1 MPRYE
6 YVPAHRGSPLFLLP
20 WYCLPCVHVGH
31 GVACICPPW
40 YNRGRKDVCELTN
53 NQYRIFKAVRKYR
66 TLPKILSATG
76 ISDYLTLQEDA
87 GIGML
92 DFSDCEMDE
101 NTIVTLTNP
110 AAEALESRRRANW
123 DFFLTH
129 IVAVYAA
136 IMATIAIIV
145 EIVLHFL

>member
-1 MPRYE
+1 M
-6 YVPAHRGSPLFLLP
+6 
-20 WYCLPCVHVGH
+20 C
-31 GVACICPPW
+31 
-40 YNRGRKDVCELTN
+40 DLTN